1 VKGRVRAVKGPI
13 SPGTVASLKATMAA
27 AVRDP
32 ELFALL
38 RTPFSMTPGFTG
50 PEQPSENAVAFDH
63 ELGAWVAPFIMSGI
77 NTRNIH
83 RSNFLM
89 GHPYGTDFI
98 YDEMMLGRPG
108 DSRAE
113 LKRMMTREPTTLRA
127 DDEAGSGVRP
137 TSDAPQSGYYDLL
150 FAGFSDDGRQIRVS
164 VRGDRDP
171 GYGSTSRIV
180 AETTMVLLRE
190 GAHIPGGIWTP
201 AAVLGRALLERLTVR
216 AGVTFSVERV
226 REVAS

>member
-1 VKGRVRAVKGPI
+1 
-13 SPGTVASLKATMAA
+13 M
-27 AVRDP
+27 
-32 ELFALL
+32 
-38 RTPFSMTPGFTG
+38 
-50 PEQPSENAVAFDH
+50 
-63 ELGAWVAPFIMSGI
+63 
-77 NTRNIH
+77 
-83 RSNFLM
+83 
-89 GHPYGTDFI
+89 
-98 YDEMMLGRPG
+98 
-108 DSRAE
+108 
-113 LKRMMTREPTTLRA
+113 
-127 DDEAGSGVRP
+127 RP